1 MPTFSGYSFNLVSLP
16 YTFPTSG
23 NAIMN
28 NSSGLTFGTD
38 KINELG
44 LTGRGFY
51 FNSFDSDGVDRT
63 AYFESFLN
71 QGVTISFTQ
80 DGNTAIYS
88 GDTQSFKS
96 WSFTSSGTG
105 FVFGSNIG
113 VPPSN
118 SPSGQ
123 ATIIQSSPTDFNFG
137 ELVYIDLGGIE
148 IVTPTP
154 TNTQTPTNTP
164 TITNTPTPTETPT
177 PTNTQTPTTTTTTQT
192 PTTILNIS
200 VSYNNQVTTSK
211 TLESHNFGFYEGWS
225 PSPTFSG
232 YSYSF
237 GQAPVGFTLSTSY
250 QTLGSTGSESF
261 TVSIFTYSNDTFAIF
276 ASTSQQRKGL
286 SSADALRV
294 TRNFTGLA
302 TFSNIQKSAADVS
315 SNGTINSTDAL
326 RIQQRFVG
334 QITKFPKGDWVLTP
348 ITFSISQLFF
358 TQSQYFLSI
367 TISCVG
373 DVA

>member
-1 MPTFSGYSFNLVSLP
+1 M
-16 YTFPTSG
+16 
-23 NAIMN
+23 A
-28 NSSGLTFGTD
+28 
-38 KINELG
+38 
-44 LTGRGFY
+44 
-51 FNSFDSDGVDRT
+51 
-63 AYFESFLN
+63 
-71 QGVTISFTQ
+71 
-80 DGNTAIYS
+80 
-88 GDTQSFKS
+88 
-96 WSFTSSGTG
+96 
-105 FVFGSNIG
+105 
-113 VPPSN
+113 
-118 SPSGQ
+118 
-123 ATIIQSSPTDFNFG
+123 
-137 ELVYIDLGGIE
+137 
-148 IVTPTP
+148 
-154 TNTQTPTNTP
+154 
-164 TITNTPTPTETPT
+164 
-177 PTNTQTPTTTTTTQT
+177 
-192 PTTILNIS
+192 TILNVS
-200 VSYNNQVTTSK
+200 VSYNNEVTTSK
-211 TLESHNFGFYEGWS
+211 TLESHNFGFYEGWT

-237 GQAPVGFTLSTSY
+237 GQSPVGFTLSTSY